1 MSEAKQQQLATLAVH
16 AGQSPDPTTG
26 SRAVPIYQT
35 TSYLFQDAD
44 HAGRLFALKEFGNIY
59 TRIMNPTT
67 DVFEKRVAAL
77 EGGAAGLAT
86 ASGQAAETLALT
98 TLAAAG
104 DEIVSTT
111 SLYGGTY
118 NLFHYT
124 LPRLGITVKFV
135 DADDFDGLRAAIN
148 DKTRAVYTETLG
160 NPKLDV
166 VDIEKLAAIAH
177 EHKLPLVIDNTSA
190 SPALVRPIEWG
201 ADIVV
206 NSATKFLGGHG
217 TTIGGVIVDAG
228 KFDWAASG
236 RFKDFTEPDP
246 SYHGL
251 SYTEAFGPLAFILKA
266 RVQGLRDTG
275 AALSPFNA
283 FLLLQGIETLHL
295 RLERHSAERAGRGQ
309 ASGAASRRGVGQLSG
324 PGIQPVLTS
333 GRRSICPPARARWS
347 PLASRADYEAGK
359 KLIDALELF
368 SLVANIGDAKS
379 LVIHPASTTHQQ
391 LSVEEQATTGVTP
404 ELVRLSV
411 GIEDIRD
418 ILADL
423 DQAIEAANGHA
434 LAGATET
441 AEPCCTMSIM
451 TEPTRRDRSRRPT
464 EAGILA
470 AHLRRRLCARRAP
483 VAGVRPHAGRRL
495 TLHYAVYGR
504 LNAARDNAVLVCHA
518 LSGSA
523 LVGSWWPEIFA
534 PGGGSVAGSRF
545 CDLHQHAGLLLRL
558 DRARFGGPGDG
569 RHLRPGFSAGF
580 DPRQCAGAGQ
590 AAGLAGHSP
599 AAAGAGR
606 LDRRHAGPGVGDP

>member
-1 MSEAKQQQLATLAVH
+1 MSEPKQHKLATLAVH
-16 AGQSPDPTTG
+16 AGQSPDPATG

-35 TSYLFQDAD
+35 TSYLFQNAD
-44 HAGRLFALKEFGNIY
+44 HAGRLFGLQEFGNIY

-67 DVFEKRVAAL
+67 DVLEKRVAAL

-86 ASGQAAETLALT
+86 ASGQAAETLTLT
-98 TLAAAG
+98 TLASAG
-104 DEIVSTT
+104 EEIISTT

-124 LPRLGITVKFV
+124 FPRLGITVRFV

-148 DKTRAVYTETLG
+148 DKTRAIYTESLG

-166 VDIEKLAAIAH
+166 VDIERIAAIAH

-217 TTIGGVIVDAG
+217 TSIGGVIVDAG

-236 RFKDFTEPDP
+236 RFKEFTEPDP

-251 SYTEAFGPLAFILKA
+251 SYTAAFGPLAFILKA
-266 RVQGLRDTG
+266 RIQGLRDTG
-275 AALSPFNA
+275 AALSPFNS
-283 FLLLQGIETLHL
+283 FLILQGIETLHL
-295 RLERHSAERAGRGQ
+295 RLQRHSENALAV
-309 ASGAASRRGVGQLSG
+309 AKHLAHHPGVEWVNY
-324 PGIQPVLTS
+324 PGLESSPYY
-333 GRRSICPPARARWS
+333 ARAQKYL
-347 PLASRADYEAGK
+347 PHGKGALVTFGIKGGYEAGK
-359 KLIDALELF
+359 KLIDTLELF

-423 DQAIEAANGHA
+423 DQALEV
-434 LAGATET
+434 AT
-441 AEPCCTMSIM
+441 
-451 TEPTRRDRSRRPT
+451 
-464 EAGILA
+464 
-470 AHLRRRLCARRAP
+470 
-483 VAGVRPHAGRRL
+483 
-495 TLHYAVYGR
+495 
-504 LNAARDNAVLVCHA
+504 
-518 LSGSA
+518 
-523 LVGSWWPEIFA
+523 
-534 PGGGSVAGSRF
+534 
-545 CDLHQHAGLLLRL
+545 
-558 DRARFGGPGDG
+558 
-569 RHLRPGFSAGF
+569 
-580 DPRQCAGAGQ
+580 
-590 AAGLAGHSP
+590 GHS
-599 AAAGAGR
+599 
-606 LDRRHAGPGVGDP
+606 GVGLPITADHAAQ

>member
-1 MSEAKQQQLATLAVH
+1 MSEAKQQFATLAVH

-35 TSYLFQDAD
+35 TSYVFQDAD
-44 HAGRLFALKEFGNIY
+44 HAGRLFGLKEFGNIY

-77 EGGAAGLAT
+77 EGGVAGLAT
-86 ASGQAAETLALT
+86 ASGQAAETLTLT

-124 LPRLGITVKFV
+124 LPRLGITVRFV

-148 DKTRAVYTETLG
+148 EKTRAIYTESLG

-166 VDIEKLAAIAH
+166 VDIEKLAGIAH
-177 EHKLPLVIDNTSA
+177 ENGMPLVVDNTTPSA
-190 SPALVRPIEWG
+190 ALVRPIEWG

-217 TTIGGVIVDAG
+217 TAIGGVIVDAG

-236 RFKDFTEPDP
+236 RFKEFTEPDP

-295 RLERHSAERAGRGQ
+295 RLERHSQNALAVARHLEQHPGVEWVNYPGLESSRFYTRAQKYLPNGH
-309 ASGAASRRGVGQLSG
+309 GAIVTF
-324 PGIQPVLTS
+324 GIK
-333 GRRSICPPARARWS
+333 GGF
-347 PLASRADYEAGK
+347 EAGK
-359 KLIDALELF
+359 KLINGLSLF
-368 SLVANIGDAKS
+368 SLLANIGDAKS

-391 LSVEEQATTGVTP
+391 LSVEEQASTGVTP

-423 DQAIEAANGHA
+423 DQAITAANGHTYGGVPTTEA
-434 LAGATET
+434 LAA
-441 AEPCCTMSIM
+441 
-451 TEPTRRDRSRRPT
+451 
-464 EAGILA
+464 
-470 AHLRRRLCARRAP
+470 
-483 VAGVRPHAGRRL
+483 
-495 TLHYAVYGR
+495 
-504 LNAARDNAVLVCHA
+504 
-518 LSGSA
+518 
-523 LVGSWWPEIFA
+523 
-534 PGGGSVAGSRF
+534 
-545 CDLHQHAGLLLRL
+545 Q
-558 DRARFGGPGDG
+558 
-569 RHLRPGFSAGF
+569 
-580 DPRQCAGAGQ
+580 
-590 AAGLAGHSP
+590 
-599 AAAGAGR
+599 
-606 LDRRHAGPGVGDP
+606 

>member
-1 MSEAKQQQLATLAVH
+1 MSEAKKQQLATLAVH
-16 AGQSPDPTTG
+16 AGQSPDPATG

-67 DVFEKRVAAL
+67 DVLEKRVAAL
-77 EGGAAGLAT
+77 EAGVAGLAT

-98 TLAAAG
+98 TLASAG
-104 DEIVSTT
+104 EEIVSTT

-124 LPRLGITVKFV
+124 LPRLGITVRFV
-135 DADDFDGLRAAIN
+135 DADDFDGLRTAIN

-166 VDIEKLAAIAH
+166 VDIERLAGIAH
-177 EHKLPLVIDNTSA
+177 EHRLPLVIDNTSA

-217 TTIGGVIVDAG
+217 TAIGGVIVDAG

-236 RFKDFTEPDP
+236 RFKGFTEPDP

-251 SYTEAFGPLAFILKA
+251 VYTEAFGPLAFILKA

-295 RLERHSAERAGRGQ
+295 RLERHSQNALAVARHLEQHPGVEWVNYPGLESSQYYPRAQKYLPNGY
-309 ASGAASRRGVGQLSG
+309 GALITF
-324 PGIQPVLTS
+324 GIK
-333 GRRSICPPARARWS
+333 GG
-347 PLASRADYEAGK
+347 YEAGK

-391 LSVEEQATTGVTP
+391 LSAAEQADTGVTP

-423 DQAIEAANGHA
+423 DQAIESANGH
-434 LAGATET
+434 T
-441 AEPCCTMSIM
+441 
-451 TEPTRRDRSRRPT
+451 
-464 EAGILA
+464 
-470 AHLRRRLCARRAP
+470 
-483 VAGVRPHAGRRL
+483 HAGQGAQ
-495 TLHYAVYGR
+495 TAH
-504 LNAARDNAVLVCHA
+504 AA
-518 LSGSA
+518 
-523 LVGSWWPEIFA
+523 
-534 PGGGSVAGSRF
+534 
-545 CDLHQHAGLLLRL
+545 Q
-558 DRARFGGPGDG
+558 
-569 RHLRPGFSAGF
+569 
-580 DPRQCAGAGQ
+580 
-590 AAGLAGHSP
+590 
-599 AAAGAGR
+599 
-606 LDRRHAGPGVGDP
+606 

>member
-1 MSEAKQQQLATLAVH
+1 MSEPNHHQLATLAVH
-16 AGQSPDPTTG
+16 AGQAPDPATG
-26 SRAVPIYQT
+26 ARAVPIYQT

-44 HAGRLFALKEFGNIY
+44 HAARLFALKEFGNIY

-77 EGGAAGLAT
+77 EGGVAGLAT
-86 ASGQAAETLALT
+86 ASGQAAETLTLI
-98 TLAAAG
+98 TLAGAG

-124 LPRLGITVKFV
+124 LPRLGIVVRFV
-135 DADDFDGLRAAIN
+135 DGDDFDGIRAAIN
-148 DKTRAVYTETLG
+148 NKTRAVYTETLG
-160 NPKLDV
+160 NPKLDIAE
-166 VDIEKLAAIAH
+166 IETLAAIAH
-177 EHKLPLVIDNTSA
+177 VHNLPLIIDNTST

-217 TTIGGVIVDAG
+217 LAIGGVIVDAG
-228 KFDWAASG
+228 KFDWAGSG
-236 RFKDFTEPDP
+236 RFKDFTAPDP

-295 RLERHSAERAGRGQ
+295 RMERHSQNALAVAQHLAEHPGVEWVNYPGLESSPYYARTRKYLPTGQ
-309 ASGAASRRGVGQLSG
+309 GALITF
-324 PGIQPVLTS
+324 GIK
-333 GRRSICPPARARWS
+333 GG
-347 PLASRADYEAGK
+347 YEAGK
-359 KLIDALELF
+359 KLIDALKLF
-368 SLVANIGDAKS
+368 SLLANIGDAKS

-423 DQAIEAANGHA
+423 DQAIEVANG
-434 LAGATET
+434 ET
-441 AEPCCTMSIM
+441 AN
-451 TEPTRRDRSRRPT
+451 
-464 EAGILA
+464 
-470 AHLRRRLCARRAP
+470 
-483 VAGVRPHAGRRL
+483 
-495 TLHYAVYGR
+495 GR
-504 LNAARDNAVLVCHA
+504 LLT
-518 LSGSA
+518 
-523 LVGSWWPEIFA
+523 
-534 PGGGSVAGSRF
+534 
-545 CDLHQHAGLLLRL
+545 
-558 DRARFGGPGDG
+558 
-569 RHLRPGFSAGF
+569 SAGKI
-580 DPRQCAGAGQ
+580 GASTG
-590 AAGLAGHSP
+590 
-599 AAAGAGR
+599 GR
-606 LDRRHAGPGVGDP
+606 AE